1 MSTFEKFFDA
11 KGDQDEIYRELL
23 TYLHRKAHASK
34 SNILVVYNPYLRSH
48 TKLDLLECHYLEL
61 RQALIG
67 DEEEGY
73 DLSLYQESD
82 ASEEMIG
89 MYTDEVSSM
98 LLRLYMIPDAV
109 MTLNYII
116 ATLDEFSLDN
126 LQFVLEDELFN
137 LGLLSEGLQLTII
150 NGAMNTSYFDFVL
163 PCSQQTIMSGMIT
176 RSAELDGWE
185 LDLDSLDYE
194 EATDYIV
201 QEITSPLFE
210 R

>member
-11 KGDQDEIYRELL
+11 KGDQDEIYKELL
-23 TYLHRKAHASK
+23 HYLHRKAEATK
-34 SNILVVYNPYLRSH
+34 TNTLVVYNPYLRSH
-48 TKLDLLECHYLEL
+48 TTLDLLECHYLEL

-67 DEEEGY
+67 DEESGY
-73 DLSLYQESD
+73 DLGLYQESET
-82 ASEEMIG
+82 SEEMIG

-98 LLRLYMIPDAV
+98 LLRLYLIPDVV

-116 ATLDEFSLDN
+116 ATLDEFSLDA
-126 LQFVLEDELFN
+126 LQFALEDELFN

-176 RSAELDGWE
+176 RSKDLDGWE

-194 EATDYIV
+194 EASDYVV